1 MKFTLSWLKTH
12 LETDASLDDI
22 AAKLT
27 AIGLEVEGVRR
38 PGDDLAPFTV
48 AYVVEARQ
56 HPNADKLRLC
66 VVDTGKDR
74 VEVVCGAPNARTGMK
89 GVFAPPGTTI
99 PGTGVVLKKAKIR
112 GVESCG
118 MLCSEREMGLS
129 DEHEGIIE
137 LDPDAPVGAPF
148 AEVMGLD
155 DSLFDIAITPNRAD
169 CLGVYGIARDL
180 AAAGLGRLKSADI
193 EPVAGTFTSPI
204 DVILDFPGD
213 GPSPCPLFLGRYIR
227 GIRNCESPRWLKDRL
242 SSVGLRPI
250 SALVDLTNF
259 LTIDRNRPV
268 HVFDAGK
275 VRGDIWLRLGQGGAT
290 FAALNGKEYVLDDAM
305 TGIGVESGVISLAG
319 VMGGEPTGCT
329 METTDVF
336 IEIALFDPV
345 RTAATGRTFNLE
357 SDARYRF
364 ERGVDPAFA
373 GPGMEL
379 MTRLVIEL
387 CGGEAS
393 EVVVA
398 GAEPA
403 WRREIAFRP
412 SRVKALGGVD
422 CARDES
428 LGILSALGFAC
439 EEEEADPVAVR
450 PPSWRGDILGEADLV
465 EEVLRIAGFDQIPAV
480 SLSPTA
486 SERAR
491 PALSST
497 RRRLGALRRSLTA
510 RGMFEAVT
518 WSFMPRQHAALFG
531 DAPDALV
538 LANPINAELDA
549 MRPSILPNLIEA
561 CRRNADR
568 GLAGAA
574 LFETGPVYSGTAPEE
589 QRTVVAGVR
598 AAAAVP
604 RNWHG
609 PERQVDPF
617 DAKADALAALSAAG
631 VSHGSLQ
638 TRAEGPAW
646 YHPGRVGTLGLGR
659 NALATFG
666 ELHPGVLAELGAE
679 GPMVGFEVMMDALP
693 RPKAKATRAKPPL
706 AASDY
711 PAAERDFA
719 FILDGGVAASE
730 VERAARNAE
739 KTLIKAVT
747 VFDVY
752 AGPGIEADKKSLA
765 ITVRLEAQDRT
776 LTDPEIDAAGA
787 KIVANVAKMT
797 GGVLRG

>member
-1 MKFTLSWLKTH
+1 M
-12 LETDASLDDI
+12 
-22 AAKLT
+22 
-27 AIGLEVEGVRR
+27 
-38 PGDDLAPFTV
+38 
-48 AYVVEARQ
+48 
-56 HPNADKLRLC
+56 
-66 VVDTGKDR
+66 VDTGTAQ

-137 LDPDAPVGAPF
+137 LDADAPVGAPF
-148 AEVMGLD
+148 AEIMGLD
-155 DSLFDIAITPNRAD
+155 DPLFDIAITPNRGD
-169 CLGVYGIARDL
+169 CLGVHGIARDL
-180 AAAGLGRLKSADI
+180 AAAGLGRLKTADI
-193 EPVAGTFTSPI
+193 EPVASAFKSPI
-204 DVILDFPGD
+204 DVILDFSGD
-213 GPSPCPLFLGRYIR
+213 GPSPCPLFLGRYVR
-227 GIRNCESPRWLKDRL
+227 GVKNCESPRWLKERL
-242 SSVGLRPI
+242 TSIGLRPI

-268 HVFDAGK
+268 HVFDASK
-275 VRGDIWLRLGQGGAT
+275 VKGDIWLRLGQGGAA
-290 FAALNGKEYVLDDAM
+290 FDALNGKEYVLGDAM
-305 TGIGVESGVISLAG
+305 TAIGDESGVISLAG

-373 GPGMEL
+373 APGLEL

-393 EVVVA
+393 DVVVA
-398 GAEPA
+398 GASPA

-422 CARDES
+422 FARTES
-428 LGILSALGFAC
+428 LGILTDLGFAC
-439 EEEEADPVAVR
+439 EEQDDERVAVR
-450 PPSWRGDILGEADLV
+450 PPPWRGDILGEADLV
-465 EEVLRIAGFDQIPAV
+465 EEVLRIAGFDRIPSV
-480 SLSPTA
+480 SLTPTA
-486 SERAR
+486 AERAR
-491 PALSST
+491 PALTPT
-497 RRRLGALRRSLTA
+497 RRRLGAVRRSLTA

-518 WSFMPRQHAALFG
+518 WSFVPRQHAALFG
-531 DAPDALV
+531 GGADELV

-549 MRPSILPNLIEA
+549 MRPSILPNP
-561 CRRNADR
+561 DR
-568 GLAGAA
+568 GLPAQRGPRPRRRRALRDRPPSMAA
-574 LFETGPVYSGTAPEE
+574 PALRISAP
-589 QRTVVAGVR
+589 TLTGVR
-598 AAAAVP
+598 AAEAVP

-609 PERQVDPF
+609 AERPVDPF
-617 DAKADALAALSAAG
+617 DAKADALSALHAAG
-631 VSHGSLQ
+631 VSLASLQ

-646 YHPGRVGTLGLGR
+646 YHPGRGRHARARAQRAGPFRRAASRRARRARGRGADGGLRGDGGR
-659 NALATFG
+659 APQAQG
-666 ELHPGVLAELGAE
+666 EGHARQAAPRRLRLSGGRARLRLHPRQR
-679 GPMVGFEVMMDALP
+679 GPRGG
-693 RPKAKATRAKPPL
+693 RRA
-706 AASDY
+706 
-711 PAAERDFA
+711 R
-719 FILDGGVAASE
+719 
-730 VERAARNAE
+730 RARNAE
-739 KTLIKAVT
+739 KALIKGVT

-765 ITVRLEAQDRT
+765 ITVRLEARDRT
-776 LTDPEIDAAGA
+776 LTDPEIDAAAA
-787 KIVANVAKMT
+787 KIVANVAKIT